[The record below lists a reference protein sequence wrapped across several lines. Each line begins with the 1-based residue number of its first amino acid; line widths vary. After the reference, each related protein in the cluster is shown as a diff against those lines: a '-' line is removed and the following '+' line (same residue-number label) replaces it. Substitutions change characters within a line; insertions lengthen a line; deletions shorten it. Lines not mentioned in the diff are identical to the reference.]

1 MLGSNGITF
10 KQITQLWGLHT
21 GIPDIDQKSQIVH
34 EQFGRMLQKLNKTSG
49 FEFGDEV
56 SVASALFVQDGFPVS
71 VVTFGLV
78 CLYSRHLKRI

>member
-21 GIPDIDQKSQIVH
+21 GIPDIAQKSQIVH
-34 EQFGRMLQKLNKTSG
+34 EQFARMLQKLNRTSG

-71 VVTFGLV
+71 VTYIRPG
-78 CLYSRHLKRI
+78 LYSRRP